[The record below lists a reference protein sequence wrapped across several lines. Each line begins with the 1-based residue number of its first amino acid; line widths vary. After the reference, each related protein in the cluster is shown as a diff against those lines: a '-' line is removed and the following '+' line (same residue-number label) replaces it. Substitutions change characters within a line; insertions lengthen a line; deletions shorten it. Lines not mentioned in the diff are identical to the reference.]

1 MPVLLLL
8 FIAALLARPATVK
21 NDATVLRAGCDADSE
36 RIATLSSGTSLA
48 IRFALSGES
57 VPCFKVAIEIEGKLA
72 EGYLP
77 DTAILGLEEF
87 ERGRR
92 DAAWLDATQV
102 MGALRSSERMP
113 SLMPGASGSNV
124 AAHAAHLIETSQPA
138 KALEV
143 LEEVVKKQR
152 DPGLLA
158 LAGIAAWRSDD
169 AKRALG
175 YWRASIELHPNSDLE
190 RLVRR
195 VERETQ
201 ADQSSQKIVGMRVLL
216 RYDDST
222 IPVDTARQMV
232 GALDEEIGRVSLN
245 LGCPAEERIVAIA
258 QSREA
263 YRKGSDAAEWSGGQF
278 DGRIRVPL
286 SAGQSNVGQT
296 LDASLRRVL
305 AHEVTHA
312 CLSMLGRWPAWLQEG
327 LAQKLSGDTLE
338 PALRRRIAEMSRA
351 GKLPRLSNLGQ
362 DWSRLDGE
370 HARTAYALA
379 LAAVEILYETYHED
393 GVRNLIRNPERLAA
407 ITADLDKRLGL

>member
-1 MPVLLLL
+1 MPVLFLL
-8 FIAALLARPATVK
+8 FLTALVAKPATVK
-21 NDATVLRAGCDADSE
+21 NDATVLRVGCEIDSE
-36 RIATLSSGTSLA
+36 RIATLTSDTPLA

-57 VPCFKVAIEIEGKLA
+57 VPCFKVAIEIEGKLV

-77 DTAILGLEEF
+77 DTAIHGLEEF

-102 MGALRSSERMP
+102 MGALRSSDRMP
-113 SLMPGASGSNV
+113 SQMAGAGGSSV
-124 AAHAAHLIETSQPA
+124 AVQAAHLIEISQPA
-138 KALEV
+138 KALQILEGV
-143 LEEVVKKQR
+143 LKNQR
-152 DPGLLA
+152 DPGLFA

-169 AKRALG
+169 AKRALD

-195 VERETQ
+195 VERETH

-222 IPVDTARQMV
+222 IPVETARQMV
-232 GALDEEIGRVSLN
+232 GALDEEFGRVALN

-286 SAGQSNVGQT
+286 SAGQSNVGQA

-305 AHEVTHA
+305 AHEITHA

-327 LAQKLSGDTLE
+327 LAQKLSGDTLD
-338 PALRRRIAEMSRA
+338 PKLRRRIAEMSRV

>member
-1 MPVLLLL
+1 
-8 FIAALLARPATVK
+8 
-21 NDATVLRAGCDADSE
+21 
-36 RIATLSSGTSLA
+36 
-48 IRFALSGES
+48 
-57 VPCFKVAIEIEGKLA
+57 
-72 EGYLP
+72 
-77 DTAILGLEEF
+77 
-87 ERGRR
+87 
-92 DAAWLDATQV
+92 
-102 MGALRSSERMP
+102 
-113 SLMPGASGSNV
+113 MPGASGSSV

-138 KALEV
+138 KALQV

-169 AKRALG
+169 AKRALE
-175 YWRASIELHPNSDLE
+175 YWRASIHLHPNSDLE

-216 RYDDST
+216 RYDNST
-222 IPVDTARQMV
+222 IPVETARQMV
-232 GALDEEIGRVSLN
+232 GALDEEFGRVALN

-286 SAGQSNVGQT
+286 STGQSNVGQT

-305 AHEVTHA
+305 AHEITHA

-327 LAQKLSGDTLE
+327 LAQKLSGDTLD
-338 PALRRRIAEMSRA
+338 PALRRRITDMSRG